1 LYSKYTRALT
11 FQNLCQEKE
20 RDCFCCA
27 ICCFPKRDGN
37 CKCCFV
43 EDEKQDLCCY
53 YEGGILRE
61 CVSRYYTPVIGNNI
75 FKAVVIVIF
84 LGFFGFGLAV
94 TPKLSENFSL
104 RFFVPSDHP
113 LQKTFDIADKEY
125 NNKNGISIDV
135 MLDHRFQNEKVPSD
149 LPPLLPAPTRPAP
162 PLPPHPHIFLPSSST
177 PRDLRGRCA
186 GLGGV
191 GVLYMELKKS
201 GGSTGRLDNGNNH
214 VYSTTLQ

>member
-1 LYSKYTRALT
+1 MSGASWHTFSKVLNVVTLYSKYSRALT
-11 FQNLCQEKE
+11 FQKFFQEKE

-27 ICCFPKRDGN
+27 MCCCPKRDGN

-61 CVSRYYTPVIGNNI
+61 CVSRYYTPAIGNNI
-75 FKAVVIVIF
+75 FKAVVIAIF
-84 LGFFGFGLAV
+84 FGFFGFGLWA

-104 RFFVPSDHP
+104 RFFVPMDHP
-113 LQKTFDIADKEY
+113 LQKTFDIADKEF

-149 LPPLLPAPTRPAP
+149 LPPPLPAQPRPAP
-162 PLPPHPHIFLPSSST
+162 SSSSPYLPSYST
-177 PRDLRGRCA
+177 SRDLRGRCA
-186 GLGGV
+186 GLSGV
-191 GVLYMELKKS
+191 GVLLWS
-201 GGSTGRLDNGNNH
+201 
-214 VYSTTLQ
+214 

>member
-1 LYSKYTRALT
+1 
-11 FQNLCQEKE
+11 
-20 RDCFCCA
+20 
-27 ICCFPKRDGN
+27 
-37 CKCCFV
+37 V

-61 CVSRYYTPVIGNNI
+61 CVSRYYTPAIGNNI

-84 LGFFGFGLAV
+84 LGFFGFGIAV

-135 MLDHRFQNEKVPSD
+135 MLDHRFQNEKVPCD
-149 LPPLLPAPTRPAP
+149 LAPPIPAP
-162 PLPPHPHIFLPSSST
+162 PRPFLLIPISSLILHITRPERT
-177 PRDLRGRCA
+177 LRWARRRRCSVHGIEEEWGEYWQA
-186 GLGGV
+186 
-191 GVLYMELKKS
+191 
-201 GGSTGRLDNGNNH
+201 
-214 VYSTTLQ
+214 

>member
-1 LYSKYTRALT
+1 MYSEYTRALT

-27 ICCFPKRDGN
+27 ICCCPKRDGN

-61 CVSRYYTPVIGNNI
+61 CVSRYYTPAIGNNI

-135 MLDHRFQNEKVPSD
+135 MLDHRFQNEKVPCD
-149 LPPLLPAPTRPAP
+149 LAPPIPAP
-162 PLPPHPHIFLPSSST
+162 PRPFLLIPISSLILHITRPERT
-177 PRDLRGRCA
+177 LRWARRRRCSVHGIEEEWGEYWQA
-186 GLGGV
+186 
-191 GVLYMELKKS
+191 
-201 GGSTGRLDNGNNH
+201 
-214 VYSTTLQ
+214 